1 MKVPIPFWIL
11 AIGGT
16 GIVLGLA
23 TFGYKVMMTVGTKIT
38 EITPS
43 RGVAA
48 DIAATITVL
57 VCTRLSLPIST
68 THTLVGAILGIGLA
82 RGLSGINSGIVMSIF
97 GSWLF
102 TVPAAA
108 LMSMLL
114 FFLGKL
120 WFFDR
125 ILAIILAG

>member
-1 MKVPIPFWIL
+1 MK
-11 AIGGT
+11 
-16 GIVLGLA
+16 
-23 TFGYKVMMTVGTKIT
+23 TVGYKIT

-48 DIAATITVL
+48 DIAATATVL
-57 VCTRLSLPIST
+57 ACTRLSLPVST

-82 RGLSGINSGIVMSIF
+82 RGLGGVNSRVVMSIF

-108 LMSMLL
+108 IMSVVFFLIGKKL
-114 FFLGKL
+114 FFAQLHSL
-120 WFFDR
+120 MF
-125 ILAIILAG
+125 